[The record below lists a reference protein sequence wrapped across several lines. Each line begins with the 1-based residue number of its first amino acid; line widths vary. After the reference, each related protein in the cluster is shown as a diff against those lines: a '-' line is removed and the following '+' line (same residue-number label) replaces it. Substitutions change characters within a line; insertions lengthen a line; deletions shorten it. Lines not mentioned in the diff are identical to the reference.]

1 MFNSFEMSVQVWEEL
16 TPGCRLP
23 AEVSASYFGCC
34 SPYLI
39 WKLWRSPPHP
49 PQALLSPEGVLPG
62 GGFSGSFASPFPPEQ
77 CCCISLMRCSGVGHD
92 VPFPPPPKGRD
103 AHGMQLLLIRIAQ
116 SCAIPLGGESWGCPT
131 SVLVPQEVIGDA

>member
-1 MFNSFEMSVQVWEEL
+1 MSVQVWEEL

-62 GGFSGSFASPFPPEQ
+62 GGFSGSFASPLPPGAVLLYLPDEV
-77 CCCISLMRCSGVGHD
+77 LWGGGLHD
-92 VPFPPPPKGRD
+92 VPFPPPPPKGRD